1 MTEQKTNKTKSSKR
15 EHLWKPGRSGNPRGR
30 PKGIVDS
37 RTKYRQ
43 LIEQDAPEL
52 VARCI
57 ADAKAGCK
65 VSMKVCLDKIL
76 PNAKSERI
84 VRGVLAEIVP
94 DNIKSLQ
101 DVSASVVQAMSKD
114 EITPELGRHAMSVI
128 ESHASMLERTELIS
142 RLERIEQALSLNN
155 EQAS

>member
-1 MTEQKTNKTKSSKR
+1 MTAHKKNKEGTKKD
-15 EHLWKPGRSGNPRGR
+15 HLWKKGTSGNPRGR
-30 PKGIVDS
+30 PRGIVDS

-43 LIEQDAPEL
+43 LIEADAPAI

-84 VRGVLAEIVP
+84 VKGVLSEIVP
-94 DNIKSLQ
+94 HDIKSLQ
-101 DVSASVVQAMSKD
+101 QVSSSVVTAMSKD
-114 EITPELGRHAMSVI
+114 EITPELGRHAMAVI
-128 ESHASMLERTELIS
+128 ESHANMLERCELMQ
-142 RLERIEQALSLNN
+142 RLERIEQTLKLNN
-155 EQAS
+155 Q

>member
-1 MTEQKTNKTKSSKR
+1 MTEQKADKTSAKKA
-15 EHLWKPGRSGNPRGR
+15 HLWKKGKSGNPKGR
-30 PKGIVDS
+30 PKGIIDS

-43 LIEQDAPEL
+43 LIEADAPAI

-84 VRGVLAEIVP
+84 ARGVLAQIVP
-94 DNIKSLQ
+94 DDIQNLQ
-101 DVSASVVQAMSKD
+101 EVSASVVHAMSKD
-114 EITPELGRHAMSVI
+114 EITPELGRHAMAVI
-128 ESHASMLERTELIS
+128 ESHASMLERTELIQ
-142 RLERIEQALSLNN
+142 RLERIEKALLLNN
-155 EQAS
+155 

>member
-1 MTEQKTNKTKSSKR
+1 MTEQKTNKTKGSKR
-15 EHLWKPGRSGNPRGR
+15 DHLWKAGQSGNPKGR

-43 LIEQDAPEL
+43 LIEQDAPAL

-94 DNIKSLQ
+94 EDIKSLQ

-114 EITPELGRHAMSVI
+114 EITPELGRHAMAVI
-128 ESHASMLERTELIS
+128 ESHASMLERTELID
-142 RLERIEQALSLNN
+142 RLERIEQTLALNN
-155 EQAS
+155 K